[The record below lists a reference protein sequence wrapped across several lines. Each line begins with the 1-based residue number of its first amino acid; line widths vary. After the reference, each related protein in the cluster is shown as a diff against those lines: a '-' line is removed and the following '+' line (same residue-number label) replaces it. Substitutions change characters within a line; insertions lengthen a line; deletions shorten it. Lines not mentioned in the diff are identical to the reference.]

1 MRRNRSI
8 LNINSN
14 MNKHIYGAYTQ
25 LRHVHAKTTT
35 TLLSVMLV
43 AAMPMFS
50 GCKKKIQPTALMV
63 EDSVRHYYPVVAG
76 DEVNIS
82 FKVVNIG
89 DDPFLIDDI
98 QPSCGCI
105 VSDQTNVKSIPPH
118 DTLTLAFTFETD
130 KNVGYVRHCIRL
142 FGNVL
147 PKGFATMVFDINIV
161 PPSDN
166 TPDYEET
173 YTEEKKESGNV
184 KELVDGKASQ
194 KGYFVDPSNKTDS
207 RTHVKYPWRE

>member
-1 MRRNRSI
+1 
-8 LNINSN
+8 
-14 MNKHIYGAYTQ
+14 MNNYIKSAYTK
-25 LRHVHAKTTT
+25 LRNKRVIK
-35 TLLSVMLV
+35 LLSVTLMAV
-43 AAMPMFS
+43 MPILS
-50 GCKKKIQPTALMV
+50 GCKRKIQPTALMV
-63 EDSVRHYYPVVAG
+63 EDSIRHYYPVVSG
-76 DEVNIS
+76 DKVNIS
-82 FKVVNIG
+82 FRVANIG
-89 DDPFLIDDI
+89 DEPFLIDDI

-105 VSDQTNVKSIPPH
+105 VNNETDVKSIPPH

-166 TPDYEET
+166 APDYEEV
-173 YTEEKKESGNV
+173 YTEEKLKTGSV

-194 KGYFVDPSNKTDS
+194 KGYYVDPLNRTDS